1 VTAAEATPDDPE
13 RELQRVEN
21 ALEVARR
28 EREELRQDDPTP
40 SDEGQVTGL
49 AEELDTL
56 IETLADRRDELR
68 RRLGRR

>member
-13 RELQRVEN
+13 LELQRVEH

-40 SDEGQVTGL
+40 SDEGQLTRL
-49 AEELDTL
+49 AEELDIL